1 MNNITIVRTI
11 LILFTLVFFGF
22 KIPLKAQNKQS
33 YKEVIKYCKANPII
47 KTSTALDGKI
57 VEHWWVDEKCIIGAP
72 LPIFETKA
80 INGKNIDAAYFKNKM
95 TIISFWFK
103 DCPTCTAKIPALNKI
118 KDEHKDQ
125 DINFLAI
132 GPDSETDIESFIKEN
147 PFNFDLVANGGSI
160 IKEVFQSSWGYPLT
174 IIVNKK
180 GIIIDVHSGGKTDAA
195 AYTETIEKIAPLI
208 INELG
213 LKNSSK

>member
-11 LILFTLVFFGF
+11 LILFTLAFFGF

-47 KTSTALDGKI
+47 KTSTALDGKT

-72 LPIFETKA
+72 LPIFETKT
-80 INGKNIDAAYFKNKM
+80 IDGKKIDAAYFKNKM
-95 TIISFWFK
+95 TIITFWFK
-103 DCPTCTAKIPALNKI
+103 DCPTCIAKIPALNKL
-118 KDEHKDQ
+118 KQKYKDQ

-132 GPDSETDIESFIKEN
+132 GSDAETDIESFIIEN
-147 PFNFDLVANGGSI
+147 PFNFDLVANGGP
-160 IKEVFQSSWGYPLT
+160 IKKDIFQSTWGYPLT
-174 IIVNKK
+174 IIVNTK
-180 GIIIDVHSGGKTDAA
+180 GIIIDVHSGEKTDAT

-213 LKNSSK
+213 LKSTKK